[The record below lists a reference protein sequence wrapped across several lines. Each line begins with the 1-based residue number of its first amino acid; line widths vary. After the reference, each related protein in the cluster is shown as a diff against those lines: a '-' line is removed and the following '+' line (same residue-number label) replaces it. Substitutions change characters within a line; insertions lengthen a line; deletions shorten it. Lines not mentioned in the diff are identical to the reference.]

1 MADQDERTDLEKAL
15 AFCKTSFLMVG
26 LFSFFINMSMLTPAI
41 YMLQV
46 YDRVVSSG
54 SHSTLVMLTLIMML
68 MFLTMGGLEW
78 VRSQILVRVSTRLDT
93 MLNVRLFDASFKQSL
108 YSGGANASAQPLSD
122 MTGLRQFMTGNGL
135 FAFFDAP
142 WLPIYL
148 AVMFIFHPIFGWIG
162 VFSAVILV
170 VIAIFNEKLTQR
182 PLADANKAAIS
193 SNAYV
198 VKNLRNAEV
207 IESMGML
214 TVIRDRWV
222 ERNKEIL
229 LLQGNASRMAG
240 LLTSMSKVIRLTVQ
254 SLCLGAGAYL
264 AVEGEISPGMMIAG
278 SILLGRA
285 LAPIDI
291 LIGTWKQFVNARSQ
305 YGRLN
310 DMLAKIPAD
319 QERMPIPPPSG
330 AVTVENIVV
339 CPPGTRTP
347 VVKNV
352 AFKVDQGDVVA
363 LIGPSAAG
371 KSTLART
378 ILGIWPAM
386 SGKVRLDGADVFA
399 WKREELGPYIGY
411 LPQDIELFEGTVS
424 ENIARF
430 GEVDPEQVVAAATMA
445 GVHEMILRLP
455 NGYDTQIDAGGSALS
470 AGQRQRVGL
479 ARALYGSPRLIV
491 LDEPNSNLDDQGEA
505 ALTAALKQLKA
516 RKTTVIVIS
525 HRTSVIA
532 SVDKLLVLKDG
543 QLELYGPKEEVLK
556 KMNERVPAIRKQAQ
570 PGPSPI
576 TTPITTPI

>member
-556 KMNERVPAIRKQAQ
+556 KMNERVQAIRKQAQ

>member
-1 MADQDERTDLEKAL
+1 MSNQVEKTDLEKAL
-15 AFCKTSFLMVG
+15 TFCKSSFLMVG

-46 YDRVVSSG
+46 YDRVVTSG

-68 MFLTMGGLEW
+68 MFFTMGGLEW

-142 WLPIYL
+142 WLPIYI
-148 AVMFIFHPIFGWIG
+148 AVMFMFHPVFGWLGI
-162 VFSAVILV
+162 FSALILV
-170 VIAIFNEKLTQR
+170 IIAIANEKLTQK
-182 PLADANKAAIS
+182 PLAEANKAAIG
-193 SNAYV
+193 SNAFV

-214 TVIRDRWV
+214 TDIRNRWV

-254 SLCLGAGAYL
+254 SLTLGVGAYL
-264 AVEGEISPGMMIAG
+264 VIEGQISAGLMIAG

-285 LAPIDI
+285 LAPIDL

-305 YGRLN
+305 YGRIN
-310 DMLAKIPAD
+310 DMLSKIPAD
-319 QERMPIPPPSG
+319 EERMPLPPPSG
-330 AVTVENIVV
+330 AVTVETIVV

-347 VVKNV
+347 VLKNV
-352 AFKVDQGDVVA
+352 AFQVEQGDIIA

-371 KSTLART
+371 KSTLARAM
-378 ILGIWPAM
+378 LGIWPAM

-399 WKREELGPYIGY
+399 WKREELGPHIGY
-411 LPQDIELFEGTVS
+411 LPQDIELFEGTIS

-430 GEVDPEQVVAAATMA
+430 GEVDPEQVVAAANMA
-445 GVHEMILRLP
+445 GVHDMVLRLP
-455 NGYDTQIDAGGSALS
+455 AGYDTRIDAGGGSLS

-479 ARALYGSPRLIV
+479 ARALYGNPKLVI
-491 LDEPNSNLDDQGEA
+491 LDEPNSNLDDLGEA
-505 ALTAALKQLKA
+505 ALAGALKQLKE
-516 RKTTVIVIS
+516 RGTTVIVIS

-532 SVDKLLVLKDG
+532 SVDKLLVLKEG
-543 QLELYGPKEEVLK
+543 QLEMYGPKDEVLK
-556 KMNERVPAIRKQAQ
+556 KMNERVAALRQQTQRP
-570 PGPSPI
+570 
-576 TTPITTPI
+576 TPITTPIKTI